1 MVTRRRSLGRM
12 PQTSATTIPAPVG
25 GLNDRDAIAE
35 MPPTDAVIMENWWP
49 EPGRV
54 AVRRGSLTHADGITG
69 NVETIFEYCP
79 PSGNTQV
86 YAAAGGSIYN
96 VTIPG
101 TVSAPEV
108 TGQTSARYQ
117 TAAATTAGGSFL
129 YAFNGEDKPLLH
141 DGTNWTPID
150 GTSTPNITG
159 IADTRRIIDG
169 LVFKGRLF
177 LVEKNSMSLWY
188 LPPAQIGGAATA
200 IDMGQ
205 IFQRG
210 GHVVTAKTW
219 TIDSGNGSD
228 DHMVVIS
235 SNGEVAVYAGFDP
248 STAGNWSLIGV
259 FYLGRPIGQRCAIK
273 FGGDLLI
280 ICEDGVFPL
289 GRGLLSAS
297 VDRRV
302 ALTDKIQNQIRLA
315 ANTYKSA
322 FGWELCLAS
331 DYSALVL
338 NVPGQTE
345 NRQYLQ
351 NTLTGAW
358 AKFSG
363 WNALCWCYSDI
374 GLLFGAAGKVMM
386 AWTGNSDDANP
397 ITADCLQAFG
407 HFGTKVQTKFFTMI
421 RPYIATGGK
430 PSILY
435 ALNGDYLP
443 ATPDGA
449 LAVTAPDGMVWG
461 SMVWGSMV
469 WGGSLQQVQDW
480 LTVGNIAKAAGLRLL
495 VQNNFSPVEW
505 SATDFVYTR
514 GGLL

>member
-1 MVTRRRSLGRM
+1 MVTRRTLGRM

-25 GLNDRDAIAE
+25 GLNDRDAIAD
-35 MPPTDAVIMENWWP
+35 MSPTDAVIMENWWP
-49 EPGRV
+49 EPSKV
-54 AVRRGSLTHADGITG
+54 SVRHGSLTHADGITG
-69 NVETIFEYCP
+69 DVETIFEYNP
-79 PSGNTQV
+79 PSGVTQL
-86 YAAAGGSIYN
+86 YAAAGDSIFN
-96 VTIPG
+96 VTLSG
-101 TVSAPEV
+101 SVGAAEV

-129 YAFNGEDKPLLH
+129 YAFNGEDKPLLF
-141 DGTNWTPID
+141 DGTTWKPID

-159 IADTRRIIDG
+159 ITDTRTIIDG
-169 LVFKGRLF
+169 LVFKGRLY
-177 LVEKNSMSLWY
+177 LIEKNSMSLWY

-210 GHVVTAKTW
+210 GRVVTAKTW
-219 TIDSGNGSD
+219 TIDSGSGSD
-228 DHMVVIS
+228 DHLVVIS
-235 SNGEVAVYAGFDP
+235 SNGEVAVFSGYDP
-248 STAGNWSLIGV
+248 STVGNWSLVGV

-289 GRGLLSAS
+289 GAGLLSSS

-302 ALTDKIQNQIRLA
+302 AVTDKIQNQIRLA
-315 ANTYKSA
+315 ANTFKSS
-322 FGWELCLAS
+322 FGWELELAS
-331 DYSALVL
+331 DYSALIL

-345 NRQYLQ
+345 NIQYLQ

-358 AKFSG
+358 AKFTG
-363 WNALCWCYSDI
+363 WDAKCWCYSEL
-374 GLLFGAAGKVMM
+374 GLFFGANGKVMF
-386 AWTGNSDDANP
+386 AWTGNSDDTEP

-407 HFGTKVQTKFFTMI
+407 HFGTKVQTKYFTMI
-421 RPYIATGGK
+421 RPYVATGGN

-443 ATPDGA
+443 TIPDGA
-449 LAVTAPDGMVWG
+449 LVTSPPEGMVWG

-505 SATDFVYTR
+505 SATDFIYTR
-514 GGLL
+514 GGLIG